1 MPCNAIIKPNSEK
14 NKAKKEFH
22 KCFRNGIDYYER
34 NETDYETEGRERVL
48 QRKIKRILYIAVV
61 LAGTVHLLT
70 GCAIEKTNRT
80 KVRDLDYHVVTEAEM
95 PEELKAQIEEKK
107 AADFKLT
114 YETPE
119 HLYIVRGYGEQET
132 GGYSIQ
138 VAELYLSSNA
148 VFFKSTLIGPRK
160 GENVAKSP
168 SYPYIV
174 VQTEK
179 IDKNVVFE

>member
-1 MPCNAIIKPNSEK
+1 MA
-14 NKAKKEFH
+14 NKRT
-22 KCFRNGIDYYER
+22 C
-34 NETDYETEGRERVL
+34 VWCM
-48 QRKIKRILYIAVV
+48 VMV
-61 LAGTVHLLT
+61 LAGVINFFA
-70 GCAIEKTNRT
+70 GCAIEKNNRT
-80 KVRDLDYHVVTEAEM
+80 KVRDLDYHVVTEEEL
-95 PEELKAQIEEKK
+95 PEELKTQIEEKK

-119 HLYIVRGYGEQET
+119 YLYIVRGYGERET

-148 VFFKSTLIGPRK
+148 VFFKTTLIGPRK

-174 VQTEK
+174 VRTEG

>member
-1 MPCNAIIKPNSEK
+1 MQKT
-14 NKAKKEFH
+14 
-22 KCFRNGIDYYER
+22 G
-34 NETDYETEGRERVL
+34 
-48 QRKIKRILYIAVV
+48 RKILCIIVALIS
-61 LAGTVHLLT
+61 TMIFFE
-70 GCAIEKTNRT
+70 GCAIEKNNRT
-80 KVRDLDYHVVTEAEM
+80 KVRDLDYHVVTEEEL
-95 PEELKAQIEEKK
+95 PEELKTQIEEKK

-119 HLYIVRGYGEQET
+119 YLYIVRGYGEQET

-174 VQTEK
+174 VRTEG

>member
-1 MPCNAIIKPNSEK
+1 M
-14 NKAKKEFH
+14 
-22 KCFRNGIDYYER
+22 
-34 NETDYETEGRERVL
+34 
-48 QRKIKRILYIAVV
+48 AVV
-61 LAGTVHLLT
+61 LLGTAIFLT

-80 KVRDLDYHVVTEAEM
+80 KVRDMEYHVVAEEEM
-95 PEELKAQIEEKK
+95 PEELKLQIEEKK
-107 AADFKLT
+107 AADLKMT

-119 HLYIVRGYGEQET
+119 YLYIVRGYGEQAT

-138 VAELYLSSNA
+138 VTELYLSSNA
-148 VFFKSTLIGPRK
+148 VFFKTALIGPRK

-174 VQTEK
+174 IRTEK

>member
-1 MPCNAIIKPNSEK
+1 MEEWGLILIKK
-14 NKAKKEFH
+14 V
-22 KCFRNGIDYYER
+22 RWIVY
-34 NETDYETEGRERVL
+34 
-48 QRKIKRILYIAVV
+48 
-61 LAGTVHLLT
+61 AGLVLLT
-70 GCAIEKTNRT
+70 SMFFLSGCAIERTSRT
-80 KVRDLDYHVVTEAEM
+80 KVRDLDYHVVAEEEI
-95 PEELKAQIEEKK
+95 PEELKVQIEEKK

-138 VAELYLSSNA
+138 VEELYLSSNA
-148 VFFKSTLIGPRK
+148 IFFKTAFIGPRK

-179 IDKNVVFE
+179 VDKNVVFE

>member
-1 MPCNAIIKPNSEK
+1 M
-14 NKAKKEFH
+14 
-22 KCFRNGIDYYER
+22 R
-34 NETDYETEGRERVL
+34 EGKTL
-48 QRKIKRILYIAVV
+48 QKQLKRTLCVAMA
-61 LAGTVHLLT
+61 LLGTVLFLT

-80 KVRDLDYHVVTEAEM
+80 KVRDMEYHVVTEEEI
-95 PEELKAQIEEKK
+95 PEELKGQIEEKK
-107 AADFKLT
+107 TADFKMT

-148 VFFKSTLIGPRK
+148 IFFKSSLIGPRK
-160 GENVAKSP
+160 GENAAKSP

-174 VQTEK
+174 IQTEK

>member
-1 MPCNAIIKPNSEK
+1 MK
-14 NKAKKEFH
+14 
-22 KCFRNGIDYYER
+22 
-34 NETDYETEGRERVL
+34 
-48 QRKIKRILYIAVV
+48 KRIKAQSVKGIV
-61 LAGTVHLLT
+61 LLLT
-70 GCAIEKTNRT
+70 VSVPLITLLSGCAIEKTSRT
-80 KVRDLDYHVVTEAEM
+80 KVRDLDYHVVTEEEI
-95 PEELKAQIEEKK
+95 PEELKTQIEEKK
-107 AADFKLT
+107 TADFKLT

-138 VAELYLSSNA
+138 IKELYLTSNA
-148 VFFKSTLIGPRK
+148 VFFRTELIGPRK

-179 IDKNVVFE
+179 VDKNVVFE

>member
-1 MPCNAIIKPNSEK
+1 
-14 NKAKKEFH
+14 
-22 KCFRNGIDYYER
+22 
-34 NETDYETEGRERVL
+34 L
-48 QRKIKRILYIAVV
+48 L
-61 LAGTVHLLT
+61 GTVLFLT

-80 KVRDLDYHVVTEAEM
+80 KVRDMEYHVVVEEEL
-95 PEELKAQIEEKK
+95 PEELKVQIEEKK
-107 AADFKLT
+107 AADFKMT

-138 VAELYLSSNA
+138 VVELYLSSNA
-148 VFFKSTLIGPRK
+148 VFFKSSLIGPRK
-160 GENVAKSP
+160 GENAAKSP

-174 VQTEK
+174 IQTEK

>member
-1 MPCNAIIKPNSEK
+1 MSKRETGDSKRVGKLQKKIW
-14 NKAKKEFH
+14 KA
-22 KCFRNGIDYYER
+22 
-34 NETDYETEGRERVL
+34 
-48 QRKIKRILYIAVV
+48 LYVTML
-61 LAGTVHLLT
+61 LAEMTIFLT

-80 KVRDLDYHVVTEAEM
+80 KVRDLEYHVVTEEEI
-95 PEELKAQIEEKK
+95 PEELKVQIEEKV

-119 HLYIVRGYGEQET
+119 YLYIVRGYGEQET

-148 VFFKSTLIGPRK
+148 VFFKSSLIGPRK
-160 GENVAKSP
+160 GENAVKSP

-174 VQTEK
+174 VRTENV
-179 IDKNVVFE
+179 DKNIVFE